1 MTTDDDLLAVAVAV
15 GVADAPPAPWSWGD
29 TLGAV
34 FGAGIFYVLY
44 TGTTTMLDA
53 GGALA

>member
-1 MTTDDDLLAVAVAV
+1 MTHDDDLLAVAQAV
-15 GVADAPPAPWSWGD
+15 GVADAPPVPWTRWD
-29 TLGAV
+29 TLGAF
-34 FGAGIFYVLY
+34 FGTGIFYVLY

>member
-1 MTTDDDLLAVAVAV
+1 MTADDDLLALAYAV

-44 TGTTTMLDA
+44 TGTTTMLDT

>member
-1 MTTDDDLLAVAVAV
+1 MTTDDDILALAYAV
-15 GVADAPPAPWSWGD
+15 GVADAPWSWGD

-44 TGTTTMLDA
+44 TGTTTIL
-53 GGALA
+53 GGHPA

>member
-1 MTTDDDLLAVAVAV
+1 MTHDDDLLTLAYAV

-34 FGAGIFYVLY
+34 FGIGIFYVLY
-44 TGTTTMLDA
+44 TGTTMLDA
-53 GGALA
+53 GGVLA

>member
-1 MTTDDDLLAVAVAV
+1 MTHDDDLLALAYAV

-44 TGTTTMLDA
+44 TGAVIML
-53 GGALA
+53 GGDIA